1 MTKLQNASLTRLQ
14 ALVVFL
20 KLADIV
26 ATIASF
32 SKLKGKVADFI
43 AAVTKIET
51 TLTLSSKIT
60 KDTTGNTKARNLDIS
75 AAVKLFKA
83 MLKVGKSW
91 GEKSDV
97 KDVQSLFSLKSTAFK
112 TTQLNKIALL
122 ENALDVIKKNQA
134 LITGNT
140 DLKDA
145 TITAL
150 ATAITK
156 AISHKG
162 ELQNEKAENK
172 AKTKELKTLFSEAQ
186 KALTSM
192 TDSVE
197 GLFAPDLPDANEK
210 LYDTYTTLSQL
221 AITTRPT
228 GIKIL
233 FLDGENN
240 NKPLADVLFA
250 IDGTTKSITSG
261 PDGYATLLKLRAKK
275 GVSITCSLEKYE
287 TLTKTVDV
295 ERGKVLSLTLV
306 LIKG

>member
-1 MTKLQNASLTRLQ
+1 MTKLQNANLTRLQ

-20 KLADIV
+20 KLANIV
-26 ATIASF
+26 AIIANF
-32 SKLKGKVADFI
+32 SKLKEKVADFI
-43 AAVTKIET
+43 AAVTKIEEV
-51 TLTLSSKIT
+51 LSVSGKVT
-60 KDTTGNTKARNLDIS
+60 KDTTGKTKARNQDIN
-75 AAVKLFKA
+75 AAVTLFKA

-97 KDVQSLFSLKSTAFK
+97 KNVQSLFSLKSTAFK

-122 ENALDVIKKNQA
+122 ENALDVIQKNQA
-134 LITGNT
+134 LIIGNT
-140 DLKDA
+140 DIKDS
-145 TITAL
+145 TIVAL
-150 ATAITK
+150 ETAIAK

-162 ELQNEKAENK
+162 ELQIEKAENK
-172 AKTKELKTLFSEAQ
+172 AKTKELRTLFKEAQ
-186 KALTSM
+186 KTHTSM

-197 GLFAPDLPDANEK
+197 GLFSPGLPDANENIF
-210 LYDTYTTLSQL
+210 DSFTTLSDL
-221 AITTRPT
+221 AITIRPT

-250 IDGTTKSITSG
+250 IDGTTKSTTSG